1 MWVLVGGSLL
11 GKFEDHGD
19 SGFIGSDKFR
29 LCKVAP
35 NLYVELRQSLLRVR
49 VPEDIQMEG
58 SRVKIRPNLGME
70 VPGVVQS
77 AGG

>member
-1 MWVLVGGSLL
+1 MWALGGSLP

-29 LCKVAP
+29 LFKVVP
-35 NLYVELRQSLLRVR
+35 NLYVELRQSLLRAR
-49 VPEDIQMEG
+49 VPGDIQMEG
-58 SRVKIRPNLGME
+58 PRAKIRPNLGMV

>member
-1 MWVLVGGSLL
+1 MWVLGGSLL

-29 LCKVAP
+29 LCKVVP

-58 SRVKIRPNLGME
+58 FRVKIRPNLGMG

-77 AGG
+77 VGG